1 MLGQGS
7 SGGLRVLMSAD
18 TVGGVF
24 EYASELSRALC
35 ERGAKVA
42 LATMGAPLSAD
53 QRSVLR
59 DIDGLSTFES
69 HFALEWMDD
78 PWHSV
83 DEAGR
88 WLLQVAEQFAPDIVH
103 LNGYSHASLPWRAKV
118 VVVAHSCVVSWWRA
132 VRGTDPPP
140 SFDPYRARVRAGLE
154 HADLVVAPS
163 SAMLSALRAGY
174 SFTTEARVIYNGVSS
189 HSGCDAGGEPYYL
202 AAGRL
207 WDEAKNLELIARVA
221 DKLPWPVLVAGE
233 RPRSEDRASGLTLL
247 GKLPRADLRRLM
259 TSASVFLHPARY
271 EPFGL
276 APLEAALSGAALIL
290 GDIASLREVW
300 GSSALFVSPDRPQEL
315 LEAARALALDHEL
328 RGEFR
333 ARARRRALFYSTAA
347 MAREYSAAYRELLA
361 ETTSNPRER
370 HARRAVVEA
379 S

>member
-1 MLGQGS
+1 MA
-7 SGGLRVLMSAD
+7 RVLRSATAIIAALTALMTIVVWLSGQSD
-18 TVGGVF
+18 YAVEAFGFIPARLSGAETPWASAPALLTPLTATFLHSNFLHLATNLLVF
-24 EYASELSRALC
+24 VWCGHAVERALG
-35 ERGAKVA
+35 RASMVIIYVIGGYAAAAAQWLGDPHGIVPMIGAS
-42 LATMGAPLSAD
+42 GAISA
-53 QRSVLR
+53 
-59 DIDGLSTFES
+59 IMAA
-69 HFALEWMDD
+69 FAL
-78 PWHSV
+78 SF
-83 DEAGR
+83 GR
-88 WLLQVAEQFAPDIVH
+88 P
-103 LNGYSHASLPWRAKV
+103 R
-118 VVVAHSCVVSWWRA
+118 R
-132 VRGTDPPP
+132 
-140 SFDPYRARVRAGLE
+140 
-154 HADLVVAPS
+154 
-163 SAMLSALRAGY
+163 
-174 SFTTEARVIYNGVSS
+174 FTGNARVIYNGVAWS
-189 HSGCDAGGEPYYL
+189 HRAHAQKQPFYL
-202 AAGRL
+202 SAGRL

-300 GSSALFVSPDRPQEL
+300 ASSALFVSPDRPQEL